1 MKYLDALLKAGII
14 VMLYLI
20 LMQLISMGG
29 MWQDGFVDVHLV
41 RHELQTLNGRL
52 DSGIIRFEVKGK
64 GG

>member
-20 LMQLISMGG
+20 LVALVQLRAVEADRYADI
-29 MWQDGFVDVHLV
+29 HLI
-41 RHELQTLNGRL
+41 RHDLGKIANRL
-52 DSGIIRFEVKGK
+52 DAGIIRFEVKGN